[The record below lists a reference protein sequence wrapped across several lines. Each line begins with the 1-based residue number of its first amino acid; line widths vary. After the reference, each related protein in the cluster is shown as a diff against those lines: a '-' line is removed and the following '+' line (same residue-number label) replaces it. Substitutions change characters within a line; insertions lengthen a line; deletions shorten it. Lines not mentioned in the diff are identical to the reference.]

1 MIPRVPDHPAAWGF
15 LALGLLFCF
24 LGRRLFT
31 FFLACSG
38 FILGFTAGSLL
49 FENLEGLLKPAL
61 SSAAGLACAALSIVL
76 LRLSMF
82 LGGAAAG
89 FVSASGLLGL
99 DLLPSLAVA
108 LAAGVLTALLTKQF
122 LSVLTAA
129 SGALTAVA
137 GATVLFDNAALPS
150 YAAPVLAAALAIA
163 GAIVQMKDLHRSS

>member
-1 MIPRVPDHPAAWGF
+1 MIPCVPNHPAAWAF
-15 LALGLLFCF
+15 FALGLLFCF

-38 FILGFTAGSLL
+38 FALGFIAGSLL

-61 SSAAGLACAALSIVL
+61 STAAGLACAALSIVL
-76 LRLSMF
+76 LKLSMF

-99 DLLPSLAVA
+99 GLLPSLAVA

-122 LSVLTAA
+122 LSVLTAV

-137 GATVLFDNAALPS
+137 GASVLVGNSVLPS
-150 YAAPVLAAALAIA
+150 YSAPVLAAALALA
-163 GAIVQMKDLHRSS
+163 GAIVQLRDLHRNS